1 MKIISRRATTPL
13 LFAHKAHLIIR
24 AHRSR
29 MDATLATRGYF
40 PDTAMLEPIHGRTKC
55 TLCYFE
61 VTLARCYR
69 HYSQLFTGFA
79 EKAATCQE
87 ILTCLSPTG
96 QQLDSSPVTATT
108 CHEILPCLSPSGQQ
122 LDSSTGGGAPVRRSF
137 PAYPSQGNGLI
148 APPLVGDPSSLVPHR
163 TTT

>member
-1 MKIISRRATTPL
+1 MSAYLQLKMKIISRRATTPL

-29 MDATLATRGYF
+29 MDATLTTRVYL
-40 PDTAMLEPIHGRTKC
+40 PDTAMLEPIHGLTKC

-87 ILTCLSPTG
+87 ILTCLSP
-96 QQLDSSPVTATT
+96 QDNSLIAPQLRPPPVT
-108 CHEILPCLSPSGQQ
+108 
-122 LDSSTGGGAPVRRSF
+122 RSF
-137 PAYPSQGNGLI
+137 PACPLQGNSLI
-148 APPLVGDPSSLVPHR
+148 APQVAGRQSGDPSRLPL
-163 TTT
+163 TG